1 MYKNFS
7 EMPVWQKAKAAM
19 VEAYRL
25 AEKLPRH
32 EQYAMASQIRSAS
45 LSMPGNIAEAFGR
58 HHKKDKQN
66 FYFYSRGSANE
77 TISHFLCATAVDYFS
92 NEEII
97 LVGQLCNEV
106 IEELNKI
113 IKSLD

>member
-1 MYKNFS
+1 MS
-7 EMPVWQKAKAAM
+7 A
-19 VEAYRL
+19 
-25 AEKLPRH
+25 
-32 EQYAMASQIRSAS
+32 QIRSAA
-45 LSMPGNIAEAFGR
+45 LSIPGNIAEAFGR

-77 TISHFLCATAVDYFS
+77 TKSHFLCAVEIGYFS

-97 LVGQLCNEV
+97 LVDKLCNEV